1 VTSTLQIPAG
11 TRIVGEGWSVIA
23 GKGAAFQDVNNP
35 QVVVQV
41 GASGSSGLVEITD
54 IIFSTIGPG
63 SSVFFFLFSDELL
76 SLTLSRSSPGCH
88 RC

>member
-1 VTSTLQIPAG
+1 MTSTLQIPAD
-11 TRIVGEGWSVIA
+11 TRVVGEGWSVIA
-23 GKGAAFQDVNNP
+23 GKGAAFQDVTKP

-63 SSVFFFLFSDELL
+63 SSDFSFFFQTSFS
-76 SLTLSRSSPGCH
+76 R
-88 RC
+88 